1 MTSRRSIWAGAAVLA
16 VVALLVP
23 SCGGGSGDTSGTL
36 DGVGRIPG
44 NDFVGVAT
52 LPPDLAAEVSIPE
65 IDGALLGAVA
75 KGNRLLMIG
84 DSILSS
90 ISKRYGNEACGLL
103 VPQGW
108 NVALEAE
115 AGQFVEFGLDV
126 LDKRWNEGW
135 DAVVIE
141 LGTNYAGSK
150 ERYRE
155 TMEKI
160 LDRIGDT
167 PVVLANTT
175 VFRAPQKEVNAV
187 VDELVERYPNAI
199 LLDWAAISKAP
210 SVLSGD
216 RIHPTPKGRVVLA
229 TAIARAA
236 GIAPTSPGD
245 CMKVYFQDDSRVL
258 PDVMPG
264 KDDTT
269 VPPSSIDAPSTT
281 LASATTVAPSPGGA
295 TTTIAGATTTV
306 AVNTTSAPQPTAAP
320 TTIAPAP
327 TTAAPQPTAAAPSS
341 SAG

>member
-1 MTSRRSIWAGAAVLA
+1 MTTRRSIWAGVSVLA
-16 VVALLVP
+16 AVALLVP
-23 SCGGGSGDTSGTL
+23 SCGGGNGDTSGTL

-52 LPPDLAAEVSIPE
+52 LPPDIAAEVSIPE

-90 ISKRYGNEACGLL
+90 IAKRYGNEACGLL

-115 AGQFVEFGLDV
+115 AGQFVDFGLDV

-150 ERYRE
+150 DRYRE
-155 TMEKI
+155 SMEKI

-175 VFRAPQKEVNAV
+175 VFRAPQKKVNAV
-187 VDELVERYPNAI
+187 IDELVERYPNAT
-199 LLDWAAISKAP
+199 LLDWAAISKSP

-236 GIAPTSPGD
+236 GVAPTSPGD

-264 KDDTT
+264 EDDTT
-269 VPPSSIDAPSTT
+269 VPPSSVEDS
-281 LASATTVAPSPGGA
+281 SATIAPAP
-295 TTTIAGATTTV
+295 AGATTTLAGV
-306 AVNTTSAPQPTAAP
+306 PTTTPATTIAPPPTAAA
-320 TTIAPAP
+320 TTLAPAP
-327 TTAAPQPTAAAPSS
+327 TTAAPQTTVAVAPSS

>member
-1 MTSRRSIWAGAAVLA
+1 MTARRSISAGVAVLA
-16 VVALLVP
+16 AVALLLP
-23 SCGGGSGDTSGTL
+23 SCGGGNGDTSGTL

-52 LPPDLAAEVSIPE
+52 LPPDIAAEVSIPE

-90 ISKRYGNEACGLL
+90 ISKRYGNEGCGLL

-141 LGTNYAGSK
+141 LGTNYGGSK
-150 ERYRE
+150 DRYRE

-187 VDELVERYPNAI
+187 VDELVERYPNAT

-269 VPPSSIDAPSTT
+269 VPPTSVEASSTS
-281 LASATTVAPSPGGA
+281 VAPVV
-295 TTTIAGATTTV
+295 TTIAPPGAATTSVAGATSTV
-306 AVNTTSAPQPTAAP
+306 AVTTLAPQPTAPA
-320 TTIAPAP
+320 TTGPPAP
-327 TTAAPQPTAAAPSS
+327 TTAAPQPTAAATSTS
-341 SAG
+341 VG

>member
-1 MTSRRSIWAGAAVLA
+1 MIRRLPALAAVTALA
-16 VVALLVP
+16 VVALALP

-52 LPPDLAAEVSIPE
+52 LPPDIAAEVSIPE
-65 IDGALLGAVA
+65 INGAVLGAVA

-90 ISKRYGNEACGLL
+90 IAKRYGNEACGLL

-108 NVALEAE
+108 SVALEAE

-141 LGTNYAGSK
+141 LGTNYAGSQD
-150 ERYRE
+150 RYRA
-155 TMEKI
+155 TLEKI
-160 LDRIGDT
+160 LDRIGDK

-187 VDELVERYPNAI
+187 VDEIVERYPNVS
-199 LLDWAAISKAP
+199 LLDWAAISKSP

-269 VPPSSIDAPSTT
+269 VPPSSTVVDSTTPVAASTT
-281 LASATTVAPSPGGA
+281 LGPATTLATQTTIAAPVVTTLPPVTTVAP
-295 TTTIAGATTTV
+295 
-306 AVNTTSAPQPTAAP
+306 Q
-320 TTIAPAP
+320 
-327 TTAAPQPTAAAPSS
+327 TTAAPQTTTAVAPSS

>member
-1 MTSRRSIWAGAAVLA
+1 MIRRLPALAAVTALV
-16 VVALLVP
+16 VVALALP

-52 LPPDLAAEVSIPE
+52 LPPDIAAEVSIPE
-65 IDGALLGAVA
+65 INGAVLGAVA

-90 ISKRYGNEACGLL
+90 IAKRYGNEACGLL

-108 NVALEAE
+108 SVALEAE

-141 LGTNYAGSK
+141 LGTNYAGSQD
-150 ERYRE
+150 RYRA
-155 TMEKI
+155 TLEKI
-160 LDRIGDT
+160 LDRIGDK

-187 VDELVERYPNAI
+187 VDEIVERYPNVS
-199 LLDWAAISKAP
+199 LLDWAAISKSP

-269 VPPSSIDAPSTT
+269 VPPSSTVVDSTTPVAASTT
-281 LASATTVAPSPGGA
+281 LGPATTLATQTTIAAPVVTTLPPVTTVAP
-295 TTTIAGATTTV
+295 
-306 AVNTTSAPQPTAAP
+306 Q
-320 TTIAPAP
+320 
-327 TTAAPQPTAAAPSS
+327 TTAAPQTTTAVAPSS

>member
-1 MTSRRSIWAGAAVLA
+1 MIRRLPALAAVTALA
-16 VVALLVP
+16 VVALALP

-52 LPPDLAAEVSIPE
+52 LPPDIAAEVSIPE
-65 IDGALLGAVA
+65 INGAVLGAVA

-90 ISKRYGNEACGLL
+90 IAKRYGNEACGLL

-108 NVALEAE
+108 SVALEAE

-141 LGTNYAGSK
+141 LGTNYAGSQD
-150 ERYRE
+150 RYRA
-155 TMEKI
+155 TLEKI
-160 LDRIGDT
+160 LDRIGDK

-187 VDELVERYPNAI
+187 VDEIVERYPNVS
-199 LLDWAAISKAP
+199 LLDWAAISKSP

-269 VPPSSIDAPSTT
+269 VPPSSTVVDSTTPVAASTT
-281 LASATTVAPSPGGA
+281 LGPATTLATQTTIAAPVATTLPPVTTVAP
-295 TTTIAGATTTV
+295 
-306 AVNTTSAPQPTAAP
+306 Q
-320 TTIAPAP
+320 
-327 TTAAPQPTAAAPSS
+327 TTAAPQTTTAVAPSS

>member
-1 MTSRRSIWAGAAVLA
+1 MIRRLPALAAVTALA
-16 VVALLVP
+16 VVALALP

-52 LPPDLAAEVSIPE
+52 LPPDIAAEVSIPE
-65 IDGALLGAVA
+65 INGAVLGAVA

-90 ISKRYGNEACGLL
+90 IAKRYGNEACGLL

-141 LGTNYAGSK
+141 LGTNYAGSQD
-150 ERYRE
+150 RYRA
-155 TMEKI
+155 TLEKI
-160 LDRIGDT
+160 LDRIGDK

-187 VDELVERYPNAI
+187 VDEIVERYPNVS
-199 LLDWAAISKAP
+199 LLDWAAISKSP

-269 VPPSSIDAPSTT
+269 VPPSSTVVDSTTPVAASTT
-281 LASATTVAPSPGGA
+281 LGPATTLATQTTIAAPVVTTQPPVTTVAPQTTVVPQ
-295 TTTIAGATTTV
+295 TTT
-306 AVNTTSAPQPTAAP
+306 AV
-320 TTIAPAP
+320 
-327 TTAAPQPTAAAPSS
+327 APSS

>member
-1 MTSRRSIWAGAAVLA
+1 MIRRLPALAAVTALA
-16 VVALLVP
+16 VVALALP

-52 LPPDLAAEVSIPE
+52 LPPDIAAEVSIPE
-65 IDGALLGAVA
+65 INGAVLGAVA

-90 ISKRYGNEACGLL
+90 IAKRYGNEACGLL

-108 NVALEAE
+108 SVALEAE

-141 LGTNYAGSK
+141 LGTNYAGSQD
-150 ERYRE
+150 RYRA
-155 TMEKI
+155 TLEKI
-160 LDRIGDT
+160 LDRIGDK

-187 VDELVERYPNAI
+187 VDEIVERYPNVS
-199 LLDWAAISKAP
+199 LLDWAAISKSP

-269 VPPSSIDAPSTT
+269 VPPSSTVVDSTTPVVVSTT
-281 LASATTVAPSPGGA
+281 LGPATTLATQTTIAAPVVTTLPPVTTVAP
-295 TTTIAGATTTV
+295 
-306 AVNTTSAPQPTAAP
+306 Q
-320 TTIAPAP
+320 
-327 TTAAPQPTAAAPSS
+327 TTAAPQTTTAVAPSS

>member
-1 MTSRRSIWAGAAVLA
+1 MIRRLPALAAVTALA
-16 VVALLVP
+16 VVALALP

-52 LPPDLAAEVSIPE
+52 LPPDIAAEVSIPE
-65 IDGALLGAVA
+65 ISGAVLGAVA

-90 ISKRYGNEACGLL
+90 IAKRYGNEACGLL

-141 LGTNYAGSK
+141 LGTNYAGSQD
-150 ERYRE
+150 RYRA
-155 TMEKI
+155 TLEKI
-160 LDRIGDT
+160 LDRIGDK

-187 VDELVERYPNAI
+187 VDEIVERYPNVS
-199 LLDWAAISKAP
+199 LLDWAAISKSP

-258 PDVMPG
+258 PDVMPD

-269 VPPSSIDAPSTT
+269 VPPSSTVVDSTAPVAASTT
-281 LASATTVAPSPGGA
+281 LGPATTLVTQTTITAPVVTTLPPVTTVAP
-295 TTTIAGATTTV
+295 
-306 AVNTTSAPQPTAAP
+306 Q
-320 TTIAPAP
+320 
-327 TTAAPQPTAAAPSS
+327 TTAAPQTTTAVAPSS

>member
-1 MTSRRSIWAGAAVLA
+1 MTNRWSLAAAAVALGAAALLA
-16 VVALLVP
+16 V
-23 SCGGGSGDTSGTL
+23 SCGNGGSTTGGTL

-52 LPPDLAAEVSIPE
+52 LPPDLAAEVVLPE
-65 IDGALLGAVA
+65 LNGAMLGAVA

-90 ISKRYGNEACGLL
+90 IAKRYGNEACSLL

-115 AGQFVEFGLDV
+115 AGQFVEFGLQV
-126 LDKRWNEGW
+126 LSKRWNEGW

-141 LGTNYAGSK
+141 LGTNFAGSAT
-150 ERYRE
+150 RYRE

-160 LDRIGDT
+160 LDRVGDT
-167 PVVLANTT
+167 PVLMLNTT
-175 VFRAPQKEVNAV
+175 VFRPVQKEVNAV
-187 VDELVERYPNAI
+187 IDELVNRYPNVT
-199 LLDWAAISKAP
+199 LLDWAAISASGPVIGNDRVHP
-210 SVLSGD
+210 SP
-216 RIHPTPKGRVVLA
+216 RGRVVLA

-236 GIAPTSPGD
+236 GVAPASPGD

-269 VPPSSIDAPSTT
+269 VPPTSSVVP
-281 LASATTVAPSPGGA
+281 
-295 TTTIAGATTTV
+295 
-306 AVNTTSAPQPTAAP
+306 TSAPPISTIPPDPSSTVVVTTVDPTASSVAESQ
-320 TTIAPAP
+320 TTVPASSV
-327 TTAAPQPTAAAPSS
+327 PS
-341 SAG
+341 G